1 MIKVRINDIAKRVN
15 RSVTTVSRALND
27 YDDVSPKTK
36 QLIIETAREM
46 GYSPNL
52 LAQRLQ
58 KQRTDTIGLIF
69 PTFSPRFSDP
79 FFSEL
84 LAGIGNKAAALGFD
98 LLISTRAPGEQET
111 ESYGKIVDSGRVD
124 GFIIVRT
131 RKKDARIELLLERGF
146 PFTAF
151 GQTDGDDENFSYV
164 DIDGFV
170 GMQKI
175 AGHLAALNHKTV
187 GCIAPPPDLAFT
199 GKRINGLRAGL
210 AQAGVP
216 LNDAYIKSGDLTQK
230 SGYELGGALLDMPH
244 PPTAI
249 AACNDLMA
257 LGAISAAQ
265 ARNLVVGKDVSI
277 TGFDDIPMAE
287 TSHPSLTTI
296 NQPIYQIGGML
307 CEMLISQLKKETAG
321 QQHILLEPSL
331 MIRQSTGD
339 VTHSNLKA
347 IPNQTKPGPIPVP

>member
-1 MIKVRINDIAKRVN
+1 MFKVRINDIAKRVN

-58 KQRTDTIGLIF
+58 KQQTDTIGLIF

-124 GFIIVRT
+124 GFIVVRT
-131 RKKDARIELLLERGF
+131 RKKDTRIELLSERGF

-151 GQTDGDDENFSYV
+151 GQTDGEDEQFSYV
-164 DIDGFV
+164 DIDSFL
-170 GMQKI
+170 GMQKV
-175 AGHLAALNHKTV
+175 AEHLAALNHKRI
-187 GCIAPPPDLAFT
+187 GCIAPPSNLAFAE
-199 GKRINGLRAGL
+199 KRVEGLRAGL
-210 AQAGVP
+210 AKAGIP
-216 LNDAYIKSGDLTQK
+216 LNEDYIKSGDLTQK
-230 SGYELGGALLDMPH
+230 SGYDLGGALLDMPR

-249 AACNDLMA
+249 VACNDLMA
-257 LGAISAAQ
+257 LGTMSAAQ
-265 ARNLVVGKDVSI
+265 ERNLVVGKDVSI

-307 CEMLISQLKKETAG
+307 CEMLIKRLKKETTE
-321 QQHILLEPSL
+321 QQHILLLPSL
-331 MIRQSTGD
+331 VIRQSTGYA
-339 VTHSNLKA
+339 VNSNDGA
-347 IPNQTKPGPIPVP
+347 NSE